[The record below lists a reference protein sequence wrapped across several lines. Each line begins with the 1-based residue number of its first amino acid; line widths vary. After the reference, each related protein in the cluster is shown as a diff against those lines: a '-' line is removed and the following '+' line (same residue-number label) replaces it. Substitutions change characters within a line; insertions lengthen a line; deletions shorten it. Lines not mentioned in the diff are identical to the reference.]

1 MGSRIHGRMR
11 KRYLKEHRPVLYS
24 SLILNEKL
32 YPYLLEIDEAA
43 NNRLEA
49 IMPELVKS
57 AGVTEQLK
65 ASDSMKWVGLMN
77 TLKAQAEEVVLSELI
92 YV

>member
-1 MGSRIHGRMR
+1 MR
-11 KRYLKEHRPVLYS
+11 KRYLKEYRPTLYS
-24 SLILNEKL
+24 ALVLSEKL
-32 YPYLLEIDEAA
+32 CPHLLEIDEAA

-49 IMPELVKS
+49 IMPELTKS

-65 ASDSMKWVGLMN
+65 ASDPTKWVGLMN
-77 TLKAQAEEVVLSELI
+77 TLKSQAEEIILSELI